1 VQEFEY
7 LGAAIRAARLRR
19 GWSQDRLAG
28 EVIAASPGVDAL
40 EQATVSKWER
50 GDHLPRVEFRPG
62 LRQLL
67 GGQVARLLDVVEGLL
82 PSQARGEVR
91 ALAETAGS
99 EAVELARLVEASTI
113 AAGTLEMLDE
123 SVDRLARDYPH
134 SRPEVLIPRVTRR
147 LRYVTQLLETRV
159 TLRQRRHLVVD
170 GGWLALLLAVLQFD
184 GGDQSAAEASR
195 DAAFQLGREGGHE
208 ELMAW
213 THELSAWFALVEGA
227 YPRVV
232 DYARAGRNLAPG
244 TSAGVQLAVQEAKAW
259 ARLGDRRRAEEAM
272 RTGGAALAR
281 LPTPAHPDHHFVFD
295 RSKLSFYTATVYV
308 WLGVLDQ
315 AEEHALHVIDQ
326 CTIGDG
332 IGRWPTRL
340 TVAHIDL
347 GLIAAR
353 RGEYAEAAERGLLA
367 LGSGRVVSSTLEWVS
382 ELDGALSSCQGE
394 VREAR
399 EFHERYVTARRTGGA
414 TRPGE

>member
-1 VQEFEY
+1 MEELEY
-7 LGAAIRAARLRR
+7 LGDAIRAARLRR
-19 GWSQDRLAG
+19 GWSQEKLAR
-28 EVIAASPGVDAL
+28 EVVAASPGVDTL

-50 GDHLPRVEFRPG
+50 GDHLPRVDFRPA

-67 GGQVARLLDVVEGLL
+67 GDQVAHLFDRSERSPSLALDKI
-82 PSQARGEVR
+82 A
-91 ALAETAGS
+91 AS
-99 EAVELARLVEASTI
+99 EAVQLARLVEASTV
-113 AAGTLEMLDE
+113 ATGTLEMLDQ

-134 SRPEVLIPRVTRR
+134 SRPEVLIPRVRRR
-147 LRYVTQLLETRV
+147 LRYVKQLLETRL
-159 TLRQRRHLVVD
+159 TLGQRRHLIVD

-184 GGDQSAAEASR
+184 TGDQSAAEASR
-195 DAAFQLGREGGHE
+195 DAAFELGREGGHE

-213 THELSAWFALVEGA
+213 THELSAWFALLEGA

-232 DYARAGRNLAPG
+232 DHARAGRDLASG

-272 RTGGAALAR
+272 RTGAAALAR
-281 LPTPAHPDHHFVFD
+281 LPTPTHPDHHFVFD
-295 RSKLSFYTATVYV
+295 SSKLSFYAATVYV
-308 WLGVLDQ
+308 WLGILDR

-332 IGRWPTRL
+332 MGRWPTRL
-340 TVAHIDL
+340 AVAHIDL

-367 LGSGRVVSSTLEWVS
+367 LGAGRVVSSTMEWVS
-382 ELDGALSSCQGE
+382 ELDGVLSAYQGGIQ
-394 VREAR
+394 EAR
-399 EFHERYVTARRTGGA
+399 SFHERYVTACRAGGD
-414 TRPGE
+414 PG